1 MLITDYIGGYIM
13 NNNELQNLI
22 EKYKKELIKY
32 ADENG
37 GYVKEDIVKKAPEA
51 MPVVSVVSSE
61 DNTNREADITELE
74 GTNPDGYNAGRIEPT
89 YLNVNDFESKN
100 QGKGTLKVQAFSG
113 REAFPIVNARVVVSK
128 DFENGSHIFF
138 DDLTDTSGIVENMM
152 LSSPRKDVAQRD
164 NSILPYSTYSIRV
177 THPYFITTVYE
188 SVPVFDGIASIQ
200 PVNMVPRTGTPTDD
214 REIVYTEQEP
224 TDL

>member
-1 MLITDYIGGYIM
+1 M
-13 NNNELQNLI
+13 NNSELQNLI

-32 ADENG
+32 ANENG
-37 GYVKEDIVKKAPEA
+37 GFVKEEVIKKEPQA
-51 MPVVSVVSSE
+51 MPVVSIVSSE

-89 YLNVNDFESKN
+89 YLDVNNFESKN

-128 DFENGSHIFF
+128 DFENESHIFF

-152 LSSPRKDVAQRD
+152 LSSPSKDVAQRD
-164 NSILPYSTYSIRV
+164 NTILPYSTYSIRV

-188 SVPVFDGIASIQ
+188 NVPVFDGITSIQ
-200 PVNMVPRTGTPTDD
+200 PVNMIPRTGTPTDD
-214 REIVYTEQEP
+214 KEIVYTEQEP